1 MKLIKPVIVGAIS
14 LACLLS
20 VSACSS
26 KRDTKETT
34 TKETTTYVPARPA
47 DVIVQAPA
55 PVVAPL
61 PPTTTSSTY
70 NRTTSS
76 TTAYPASGYES
87 STSTHR
93 SDSTTVTPSN

>member
-1 MKLIKPVIVGAIS
+1 MKFIKPLMVGAIS
-14 LACLLS
+14 LACLIG

-34 TKETTTYVPARPA
+34 TYIPTQRPA
-47 DVIVQAPA
+47 DVIVQA

-70 NRTTSS
+70 NRSTSS
-76 TTAYPASGYES
+76 TTAYPASGSES
-87 STSTHR
+87 TTSTHR

>member
-1 MKLIKPVIVGAIS
+1 MKFIKPLMVGAVS
-14 LACLLS
+14 LACLIG

-34 TKETTTYVPARPA
+34 TYIPAQRPA
-47 DVIVQAPA
+47 DVIVQA

-70 NRTTSS
+70 NRSASSTTSYPTSGSENTTSS
-76 TTAYPASGYES
+76 HS
-87 STSTHR
+87 
-93 SDSTTVTPSN
+93 SDSTTVTPGN